1 MSKKR
6 TTRLALATVFTASLV
21 ATSLAPA
28 TAFEPAA
35 PAQVHSQGITT
46 AAVPSTDVAS
56 FVPTARKLQ
65 RGAGRIDVFVSKSY
79 PLSPARYVPK
89 TKTLK
94 GTSIRLR
101 PEAADAYLKMKTAA
115 KKSGVNIALVSG
127 YRSYD
132 RQAQLFR
139 QYTQQYG
146 SKDAQRI
153 SAKPGTSEHQTGLAV
168 DVGNTN
174 HQCGLQACFES
185 TKVGRWMAKNAH
197 KYGFILRYPK
207 GYESVTGYA
216 YEPWHFRYVGTSL
229 AKSYTR
235 SGART
240 LEHYYGVAKAKPKA
254 GKPKTQAPKGTSSAE
269 TKANLN
275 LHSGVGTKHKVL
287 LTIPKGKKISLTG
300 KTSKGW
306 YQVKYASKTGWVSGT
321 YLGSFSG
328 SKPKTQTSPSKPK
341 SSAKT
346 KKTTANLN
354 LRTKAG
360 TGNKIL
366 LTIPKGKKVSLT
378 GKTSKGWYQVKY
390 SSKTGWVSGKYLR

>member
-1 MSKKR
+1 
-6 TTRLALATVFTASLV
+6 
-21 ATSLAPA
+21 
-28 TAFEPAA
+28 
-35 PAQVHSQGITT
+35 SQGITT

-89 TKTLK
+89 TKTVK

-146 SKDAQRI
+146 SKYAQRI

-185 TKVGRWMAKNAH
+185 TKLGRWMAKNAH

-216 YEPWHFRYVGTSL
+216 YEPWHFRYV
-229 AKSYTR
+229 
-235 SGART
+235 ARPWPRAT
-240 LEHYYGVAKAKPKA
+240 PSPGPR
-254 GKPKTQAPKGTSSAE
+254 PWSTT
-269 TKANLN
+269 
-275 LHSGVGTKHKVL
+275 
-287 LTIPKGKKISLTG
+287 
-300 KTSKGW
+300 
-306 YQVKYASKTGWVSGT
+306 TGWPRPSRRRR
-321 YLGSFSG
+321 
-328 SKPKTQTSPSKPK
+328 SPRPRLPR
-341 SSAKT
+341 APR
-346 KKTTANLN
+346 APRRR
-354 LRTKAG
+354 RT
-360 TGNKIL
+360 
-366 LTIPKGKKVSLT
+366 
-378 GKTSKGWYQVKY
+378 
-390 SSKTGWVSGKYLR
+390 